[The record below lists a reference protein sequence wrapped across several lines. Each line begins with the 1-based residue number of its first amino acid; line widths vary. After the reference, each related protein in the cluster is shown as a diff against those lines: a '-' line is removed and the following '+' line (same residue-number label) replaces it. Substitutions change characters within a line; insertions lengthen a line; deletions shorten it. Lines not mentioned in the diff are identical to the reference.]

1 MKSKTI
7 LVIALIMAGLTTFL
21 FKQYITKLEN
31 NYKGEQKRITIV
43 VPKAD
48 IKKNQKVTK
57 ENFELKEFVANSVHP
72 EAIKKIEDVVGNYAL
87 IDIKAGEILFATR
100 FTNMFQESEL
110 ITRKIKQG
118 YRAVAIGLSYEESVA
133 TSIQPEDYVD
143 VIYTTP
149 EVANNKKLQT
159 TTLFENVRVL
169 AVGQRIVEN
178 DKNTNTNTN
187 TITDKT
193 GQTEDEY
200 SSVTVELKPKD
211 IMKIVN
217 ADESGNIKFV
227 LISKIAP

>member
-7 LVIALIMAGLTTFL
+7 LVIALIMAGITTFL
-21 FKQYITKLEN
+21 FMKFLTGLEN
-31 NYKGEQKRITIV
+31 KYKGEQKRITIV

-57 ENFELKEFVANSVHP
+57 ENFELKEFIAQAVHP
-72 EAIKKIEDVVGNYAL
+72 EAVKNIEDVVGNYAL
-87 IDIKAGEILFATR
+87 IDIKAGEVLFATR

-110 ITRKIKQG
+110 ITRKIKEG
-118 YRAVAIGLSYEESVA
+118 YRAVAIGVSCEEAVA
-133 TSIQPEDYVD
+133 TLIQPEDYVD

-149 EVANNKKLQT
+149 EVANNKKFQT
-159 TTLFENVRVL
+159 TTLLENVRIL
-169 AVGQRIVEN
+169 AVGHRIVEK
-178 DKNTNTNTN
+178 D
-187 TITDKT
+187 TITSTDET

-200 SSVTVELKPKD
+200 SSVTVELKPED